1 MAISNETLKAMIRDY
16 GGLELSDEE
25 LDLVRPEIESY
36 MESMAGIEELNLG
49 DMMSSRLLH
58 VQEGGTPDAQ

>member
-36 MESMAGIEELNLG
+36 MESMAEIEELNLG

>member
-1 MAISNETLKAMIRDY
+1 MISNETLKAMIRDY

-58 VQEGGTPDAQ
+58 VQEGGKPDAQ

>member
-1 MAISNETLKAMIRDY
+1 MTISNETLKAMIRDY

-36 MESMAGIEELNLG
+36 MESMAEIEELNLG

>member
-58 VQEGGTPDAQ
+58 VQEGGTHDAQ

>member
-1 MAISNETLKAMIRDY
+1 MAISNETLKAMIIDY

>member
-36 MESMAGIEELNLG
+36 MESMAEIEELNLG

-58 VQEGGTPDAQ
+58 VQEGGKPDAQ

>member
-1 MAISNETLKAMIRDY
+1 MTISNETLKAMIRDY

-36 MESMAGIEELNLG
+36 MESMAEIEELHLG

>member
-58 VQEGGTPDAQ
+58 VQEGGKPDAQ

>member
-1 MAISNETLKAMIRDY
+1 MTISNETLKAMIRDY